1 MWQAY
6 SRNDP
11 MIAYPIDLACKHEW
25 GLEVIEMMLNAGAAL
40 QLLPADGNEY
50 ERYRSFPIL
59 MAAKH
64 GNAALMRLLLEKGG
78 DEQASLVD
86 HKGVCLS
93 FPYAT
98 DTVLTGMTA
107 QCTLLSLHAQEP
119 TSRVLVTHDSSSR
132 FRRKSFGVCSS
143 SSRAITFA

>member
-6 SRNDP
+6 SRNNA
-11 MIAYPIDLACKHEW
+11 MIAYPIDVACKHEW
-25 GLEVIEMMLNAGAAL
+25 ELEVIEMMLNAGAAQ
-40 QLLPADGNEY
+40 QLLPADGNAY

-64 GNAALMRLLLEKGG
+64 GNAALMRLLLEGG

-93 FPYAT
+93 LPYAT

-119 TSRVLVTHDSSSR
+119 ASRVLFAHNSS
-132 FRRKSFGVCSS
+132 C
-143 SSRAITFA
+143 